1 VTTKVQA
8 VKRSLVS
15 LELERPTPKLITQAT
30 ALVSSMTDRGQV
42 RGHPSVRQVDPVGT
56 GNGYQFTPCQR
67 RARPRPAVWGRWP
80 LSSASSSK
88 HDDAPPI
95 IHPERPIGG
104 WGSFDLSAHVVKII
118 QVSRDFAD
126 HLDALF
132 REVDPRFEDEVAKRA
147 EDSILTAFER
157 MAAHL
162 PVDAKRAERNRARFH
177 VLPGG
182 K

>member
-1 VTTKVQA
+1 MTTKVQA

-80 LSSASSSK
+80 LEFPHRPGRQGPSDAGASVV
-88 HDDAPPI
+88 
-95 IHPERPIGG
+95 RP
-104 WGSFDLSAHVVKII
+104 
-118 QVSRDFAD
+118 
-126 HLDALF
+126 
-132 REVDPRFEDEVAKRA
+132 RE
-147 EDSILTAFER
+147 
-157 MAAHL
+157 
-162 PVDAKRAERNRARFH
+162 
-177 VLPGG
+177 
-182 K
+182 